1 MKYLCPVF
9 AGFCSILVACN
20 GVVDGDVGGASSS
33 SGGSSG
39 GSSPGSIT
47 PPVNTGGSTGSG
59 GSAGSSGSG
68 GSVGVDPGE
77 GSGGST
83 GSGGRSG
90 SGGSTSPPDA
100 LGAGGTMG
108 GDAGNDMARPPD
120 GPSTLPPAPGGTP
133 IDFRIWSLQLPTG
146 SGTSPTT
153 ISSSQ
158 LLAGYTSP
166 YFYKATDGGY
176 MFMSPQAGVTTPGSQ
191 HTRTEM
197 RENSPGG
204 GQASWPSTGTN
215 EMSVTGKVHKVGGT
229 VAIGQLFI
237 GTDSIPLCELF
248 YIGSTNQF
256 QLLYEEAKGAGENIK
271 LNTGT
276 PLNTMYTFKLAL
288 NNGQLIVTINDKV
301 AYTRRPGAGTLG
313 KRFYFKVGNYE
324 QRSVRGTPTTTP
336 FTVVQVYKAEVVH
349 K

>member
-1 MKYLCPVF
+1 MKYLRPVF
-9 AGFCSILVACN
+9 AGLCLVLTACE
-20 GVVDGDVGGASSS
+20 GVVGESNVGGE
-33 SGGSSG
+33 
-39 GSSPGSIT
+39 P
-47 PPVNTGGSTGSG
+47 
-59 GSAGSSGSG
+59 SGSG
-68 GSVGVDPGE
+68 GSMGA
-77 GSGGST
+77 GGQI
-83 GSGGRSG
+83 G
-90 SGGSTSPPDA
+90 SGGSTSPGPSNSGGTSGQGGRVSPDPGE
-100 LGAGGTMG
+100 GAGGSRG
-108 GDAGNDMARPPD
+108 GETPGGMTPPRPDAGGAGGSMGSVDAGGPADMASPPD
-120 GPSTLPPAPGGTP
+120 GPSMMPPPPGNTP

-153 ISSSQ
+153 IGSSQ
-158 LLAGYTSP
+158 LLGGYTSP

-176 MFMSPQAGVTTPGSQ
+176 IFMTPQAGVTTPGSQ
-191 HTRTEM
+191 HTRSEL

-204 GQASWPSTGTN
+204 GQAAWPSTGTN
-215 EMSVTGKVHKVGGT
+215 EMTVTGKVIKVGGT

-256 QLLYEEAKGAGENIK
+256 QLLYEEAKGAGQNIR
-271 LNTGT
+271 LNVGT
-276 PLNTMYTFKLAL
+276 PLNTVYTFKLAL
-288 NNGQLIVTINDKV
+288 NDGQLIVTINDKV

-336 FTVVQVYKAEVVH
+336 FTIVQVYKAEVVH